1 MIDRRELIQRAAMVL
16 GGAISSS
23 AVAGVLGGC
32 TTSSAAG
39 PADGPPTAA
48 TRTFLTAGEM
58 KTVAVISD
66 HIIPRT
72 DTPGATDVGVPAFV
86 DRMMA
91 NYYQDSERKAMRAGL
106 ALIDKDAQAAHGM
119 IFVAL
124 TSDQQVEM
132 LKRYDR
138 EAYEHAQANRG
149 NAKADRHVFGM
160 LKELT
165 TLGYFTS
172 EPGATKALKY
182 AAVPGPY
189 KGDIPFS
196 DVGKAW
202 AI

>member
-23 AVAGVLGGC
+23 AALGVLSGC
-32 TTSSAAG
+32 TATPQPASEAGASAG
-39 PADGPPTAA
+39 H
-48 TRTFLTAGEM
+48 FLTPDESSQ
-58 KTVAVISD
+58 VAVISE
-66 HIIPRT
+66 HIIPKT
-72 DTPGATDVGVPAFV
+72 DTPGAIDAGVPAFI

-91 NYYQDSERKAMRAGL
+91 GYYQDRERKTFRAGL
-106 ALIDKDAQAAHGM
+106 ARIDKDARAAHGM

-124 TSDQQVEM
+124 TPDQQIEM

-172 EPGATKALKY
+172 QPGATQALKY

-196 DVGKAW
+196 EVGKAW

>member
-1 MIDRRELIQRAAMVL
+1 MIDRRELIQRAAMAL

-23 AVAGVLGGC
+23 AVLGVLSGC
-32 TTSSAAG
+32 AASPE
-39 PADGPPTAA
+39 PAHGSHAA
-48 TRTFLTAGEM
+48 KFFTPGEA
-58 KTVAVISD
+58 KTVAVISEQ
-66 HIIPRT
+66 IIPRT
-72 DTPGATDVGVPAFV
+72 DTPGAVDVGVPAFI

-91 NYYQDSERKAMRAGL
+91 DFYQDGERKAMRAGL
-106 ALIDKDAQAAHGM
+106 ARIDKDAEAAHGM

-124 TSDQQVEM
+124 TPEQQVEL

-138 EAYEHAQANRG
+138 EAYEQAHARG
-149 NAKADRHVFGM
+149 AAGADRHVFGM